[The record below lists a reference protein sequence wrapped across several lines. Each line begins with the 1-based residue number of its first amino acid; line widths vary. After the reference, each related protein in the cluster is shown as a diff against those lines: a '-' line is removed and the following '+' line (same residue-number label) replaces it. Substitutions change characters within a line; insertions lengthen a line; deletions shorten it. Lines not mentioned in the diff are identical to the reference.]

1 MALCL
6 LDGAGGMTPAVRP
19 KGLQPLP
26 TNSEDG
32 EAGII
37 LILMIAIVPTAAHA
51 GSRHLFHVGHAR
63 HGDAPILPLAGTLG
77 LETELPRQGV
87 EELALGVGQ
96 VGGHGEAVPR
106 MVFSEIDQQLRE
118 ADAVGFRYRVDVGA
132 LLAVDELGL
141 GCAAAAAA
149 AAASRRRGVSA
160 AGRSSASG
168 AWAGRRVGT
177 GTATAA
183 SAFASSTAA
192 AASTASAS
200 TPALTAHCA
209 TEIPLLDC
217 RLITRQIHQAPAVG
231 RSIMCH
237 VAWPVLV

>member
-19 KGLQPLP
+19 KGLQSLP

-32 EAGII
+32 QAGII
-37 LILMIAIVPTAAHA
+37 LILMIAIVPTASHA

-63 HGDAPILPLAGTLG
+63 HGDAPVLPLAGTLG
-77 LETELPRQGV
+77 LEAELPRQGV

-96 VGGHGEAVPR
+96 VGGHGEAVTR
-106 MVFSEIDQQLRE
+106 MVFSEIDQHLRE

-132 LLAVDELGL
+132 LLAVDEPGL
-141 GCAAAAAA
+141 GCSAA
-149 AAASRRRGVSA
+149 AAASSSRRGVLA

-192 AASTASAS
+192 TAAYTASTS

-209 TEIPLLDC
+209 TGIPLLDC
-217 RLITRQIHQAPAVG
+217 RPITRQIHQAPAVG

-237 VAWPVLV
+237 VAWPV